1 MSVFADDWRDC
12 LREQYKSVVRNEDR
26 VTLPSLT
33 VVMHQVGFT
42 DDELTQL
49 RIEATMR
56 IEDLPDN
63 FMPDMSLVQQPVEET
78 GIDHIAHPLECQ
90 CPQCVEMNRVPH
102 DEEGQPLTG
111 DDLLEFSE
119 RQQLEAEDDDAPTQM
134 SLF

>member
-1 MSVFADDWRDC
+1 MSVFADDWREC

-26 VTLPSLT
+26 VTLQSLT
-33 VVMHQVGFT
+33 AVMHQVGFT

-56 IEDLPDN
+56 VEDMPDD
-63 FMPDMSLVQQPVEET
+63 FVPDMSLVQQPVEEP
-78 GIDHIAHPLECQ
+78 IIENVAHPLECQ
-90 CPQCVEMNRVPH
+90 CPQCVELNHIPH
-102 DEEGQPLTG
+102 DDEGQPLAG
-111 DDLLEFSE
+111 DDLLEFAE